1 MQASVG
7 INSNSLCAQFGQVII
22 EDKMISL
29 LIASVYSTFGDFLSD
44 SQIFDLGHS
53 LENYMTR

>member
-29 LIASVYSTFGDFLSD
+29 LIASVYSTSGDFLSD
-44 SQIFDLGHS
+44 FRILTWVMA
-53 LENYMTR
+53 LKTI